1 MSKRTRACHGFQGA
15 KLVRHLSGHAGR
27 FHHARN
33 VLVFI
38 HNLQKP
44 ESFFDSFYYIE
55 AHHILD
61 CTKCCLHAVGMSWQR
76 SLQDI
81 STAASFKGL
90 MRARV
95 SFHLQ
100 HGGCTLWLQ
109 LCSALHALLPLQ
121 PLPGMH
127 QPVHTPA
134 PHQTTPFPILLSIWL
149 SNPNR

>member
-38 HNLQKP
+38 HTLQKP

-81 STAASFKGL
+81 STAASFKEL
-90 MRARV
+90 VPARCPFTCSMAGALSGCSCAPPCTRCCHSSRCPACTSLSTHQHHIRQRLFQYCSV
-95 SFHLQ
+95 S
-100 HGGCTLWLQ
+100 G
-109 LCSALHALLPLQ
+109 
-121 PLPGMH
+121 
-127 QPVHTPA
+127 
-134 PHQTTPFPILLSIWL
+134 
-149 SNPNR
+149 